1 MIANIYDVIE
11 DGKRFPKLNTIYSAF
26 MLVCIV
32 FSLVPLLFHE
42 ETEPLYSIDKV
53 TVSVFIFDY
62 ILRFITAR
70 CKYDQGVLSFVRYPF
85 SFLAIVD
92 ILSILPSLNI
102 INKAFKA
109 ARIFRLAKLT
119 KIFRTLKTVRVLKF
133 ARYSKSAGI
142 IKKVIIDSKE
152 TLILLTALSI
162 GYVFTVALIV
172 YNVEPQ
178 TFNSFFEALYW
189 SVRASIRTST
199 QRPALSMCSTVDLY
213 CSLLCIYS
221 NKKEDCQKP
230 SSFYLFFL
238 LLNAFTDLL
247 VSFSFRT
254 ISLYASSAAL

>member
-32 FSLVPLLFHE
+32 LSLVPLLFHE
-42 ETEPLYSIDKV
+42 ETEPLYFIDKV

-189 SVRASIRTST
+189 ATVSLTTVGYGDVTTTSVIGRLIT
-199 QRPALSMCSTVDLY
+199 MV
-213 CSLLCIYS
+213 
-221 NKKEDCQKP
+221 
-230 SSFYLFFL
+230 SSFVGVAIVALPSGIITAGFMKE
-238 LLNAFTDLL
+238 
-247 VSFSFRT
+247 
-254 ISLYASSAAL
+254 ISDDE